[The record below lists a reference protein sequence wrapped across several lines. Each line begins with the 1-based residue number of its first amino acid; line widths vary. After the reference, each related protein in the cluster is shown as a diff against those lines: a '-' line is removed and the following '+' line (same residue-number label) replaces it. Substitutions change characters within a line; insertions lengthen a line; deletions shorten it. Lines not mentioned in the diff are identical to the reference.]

1 MNKTRPMT
9 NPKKKTKSTDPRKN
23 SEAGVALLIS
33 VFTLLLVGV
42 IAMSLI
48 LAAGME
54 SALSGNYR
62 SSTRAYYA
70 AAGGLEEARGRL
82 LPKNSDYFNTA
93 SPSFVPAPGAAPL
106 ALRQVRYVLNPQGA
120 EDVLAAYPDSQYDAE
135 FGSGSLA
142 ASTVKT
148 IASVAPAAGIPGA
161 LYKWVRINA
170 VTEASLNL
178 DVNGDHVKDTTT
190 PLFYDGASLNLTSTG
205 NQALEVTSL
214 AVLPDG
220 TQKLLQYVVAPVQFN
235 LTLPAAV
242 VVSGTYNG
250 ASAFG
255 NQSAGFGISGAD
267 FCNPAINQLAVAGT
281 NSTSVNNLSNKL
293 TPASNYPGTG
303 ANAGPP
309 PVAAV
314 GSAAGSMQSFPDPLH
329 PGQSIDLTTTSG
341 LNQLVAE
348 IESIADHTVP
358 DCSDLSVLGSPTSP
372 NVVVVTGGCSL
383 SGNPSPPGQGI
394 LLVKGDVQ
402 YVDHPYDGL
411 ILAIGTGGFQQ
422 SASRLTHFYGSLL
435 LAQTVDPVTGMPLA
449 APGTPTL
456 DWLSSVGNP
465 NFQYDSCIL
474 RNAQPM
480 LTYKRLS
487 FREIPQ

>member
-1 MNKTRPMT
+1 MSNQNK
-9 NPKKKTKSTDPRKN
+9 KSKLANRRKH
-23 SEAGVALLIS
+23 SESGIALLIAI
-33 VFTLLLVGV
+33 FTLLLVGV
-42 IAMSLI
+42 IAVSLI
-48 LAAGME
+48 VAAGTE

-62 SSTRAYYA
+62 SATRAYYA
-70 AAGGLEEARGRL
+70 AMGGLEEARGRL
-82 LPKNSDYFNTA
+82 LPKNSDYFNSA
-93 SPSFVPAPGAAPL
+93 APSFIPAAGAPPL

-120 EDVLAAYPDSQYDAE
+120 EDVLSAYPDLEYDTE

-142 ASTVKT
+142 ASTVKI
-148 IASVAPAAGIPGA
+148 IASVSTGAGIPGA

-170 VTEASLNL
+170 ITEASINL
-178 DVNGDHVKDTTT
+178 DVNGDHVKDTAT
-190 PLFYDGASLNLTSTG
+190 PLFFDGASLNLTSTG

-235 LTLPAAV
+235 LNLPAAV

-250 ASAFG
+250 TSIFG
-255 NQSAGFGISGAD
+255 NQDPGFGISGAD
-267 FCNPAINQLAVAGT
+267 FCNPAINQYAVAGT
-281 NSTSVNNLSNKL
+281 NPTSVTNLSGKL
-293 TPASNYPGTG
+293 TPAGNYPGSG
-303 ANAGPP
+303 ASTGPP

-314 GSAAGSMQSFPDPLH
+314 GNTAGSMQNFPDPLH
-329 PGQSIDLTTTSG
+329 PSQTIDLTTTSG

-348 IESIADHTVP
+348 IESIADYTVP
-358 DCSDLSVLGSPTSP
+358 DCSDPNVLGSPTSP

-411 ILAIGTGGFQQ
+411 ILAIGTGGFHQ

-435 LAQTVDPVTGMPLA
+435 LAQIVDPVTGMPLA

-456 DWLSSVGNP
+456 DWLSTSGNP
-465 NFQYDSCIL
+465 NLQYDSCIL

-487 FREIPQ
+487 FRAIPQ